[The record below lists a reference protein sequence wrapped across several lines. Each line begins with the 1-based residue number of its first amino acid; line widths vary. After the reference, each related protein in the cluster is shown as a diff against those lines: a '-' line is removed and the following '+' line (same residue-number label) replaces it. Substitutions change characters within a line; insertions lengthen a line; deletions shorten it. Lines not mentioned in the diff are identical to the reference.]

1 MKKLFA
7 ALLLCFAVCAA
18 ARAEKVPVTD
28 ILGREVSVECPARR
42 VVLTFNFEEY
52 VAATGAEG
60 LEKVVG
66 WARKYWEGRR
76 QSTWDAF
83 KAAFPQIDAI
93 ADVGYVPKNTFNV
106 EAVMVLDRTWSSP
119 RRTTPRRSPTK

>member
-76 QSTWDAF
+76 QST
-83 KAAFPQIDAI
+83 
-93 ADVGYVPKNTFNV
+93 
-106 EAVMVLDRTWSSP
+106 
-119 RRTTPRRSPTK
+119 

>member
-52 VAATGAEG
+52 VAATGAEAA
-60 LEKVVG
+60 VTSAQAMVG
-66 WARKYWEGRR
+66 SRCARSGY
-76 QSTWDAF
+76 S
-83 KAAFPQIDAI
+83 AA
-93 ADVGYVPKNTFNV
+93 
-106 EAVMVLDRTWSSP
+106 S
-119 RRTTPRRSPTK
+119 RRSG